1 MLDQTQQDHLG
12 QYLKQ
17 EGLLTS
23 TRYELNTL
31 SGGQSNPTYLIQDGH
46 TQFVLRRKPFGQLL
60 ASAHAI
66 DREYRVM
73 HALSSTKVP
82 VPKMYLYN
90 KDTEIIGAEFY
101 VMEYIQGRV
110 LVDQTLP
117 DYSKIQRS
125 EIYAEM
131 NRIISELHQVDF
143 QSIGLSDYG
152 KSGNYFSRQINRWS
166 KQSLEGEVEIN
177 QAMKNLIEWLP
188 HHIPENETV
197 SIVHGD
203 YRLDNLIFHP
213 SKNEVVAVLD
223 WELST
228 LGDSTSDFF
237 YNCMGWKI
245 PYSLWR
251 GIGGVDLN
259 DLGIPS
265 LNHYIAMYEKNM
277 DCQVENPIF
286 YLAYNFF
293 RIAGIL
299 YGIANRAKQGTAA
312 AKDAFETGQK
322 AGPIAQIGWDIAT
335 GKIQIE

>member
-1 MLDQTQQDHLG
+1 MLDQEQKDKLG

-17 EGLLTS
+17 EGLIHS
-23 TRYELNTL
+23 SYYEIKPL
-31 SGGQSNPTYLIQDGH
+31 SGGQSNPTYLIQDKDA
-46 TQFVLRRKPFGQLL
+46 QFVMRRKPFGQLL

-73 HALSSTKVP
+73 HALFSTNVP

-101 VMEYIQGRV
+101 LMEYISGRV

-117 DYSKIQRS
+117 ESSKSERA

-131 NRIISELHQVDF
+131 NRVISALHQVDF
-143 QSIGLSDYG
+143 ASIGLSDYG

-166 KQSLEGEVEIN
+166 KQSLEGEVQIN
-177 QAMKNLIEWLP
+177 DAMKNLIDWLP
-188 HHIPENETV
+188 QHIPQQESV

-213 SKNEVVAVLD
+213 NKNEVVAVLD

-259 DLGIPS
+259 ELGIPS
-265 LNHYIAMYEKNM
+265 LNQYIEMYERNNHCK
-277 DCQVENPIF
+277 VENPIF

-335 GKIQIE
+335 GKIQL